1 LGGLVSP
8 KSPTTRKKGFVL
20 KKIVI
25 KAQPQTFNPDMI
37 SLMQVLF
44 PECEIEVVF
53 EEVKQLEQH
62 KEEAKYGEYSTP

>member
-1 LGGLVSP
+1 
-8 KSPTTRKKGFVL
+8 L

-25 KAQPQTFNPDMI
+25 RAQPKTFNPDMV

-53 EEVKQLEQH
+53 EEAKQAEQYE
-62 KEEAKYGEYSTP
+62 EEAKYGEYPAS